1 MSNINSVKKPSLLVS
16 LIPFAC
22 LIVFMLL
29 GVLVFDSVPQ
39 IPLIICCAIT
49 AIIGKLLGHSW
60 NDMEESMIKTNTM
73 AMQANF
79 IIMIVGCL
87 VGSWIAGGVV
97 PGMIF
102 YGLKLFTPTMFLFL
116 LPIICAIVS
125 VSTGSAWTTAGTM
138 GTAAMGIGAGLGI
151 PSAIVAGAVVTGA
164 SFGDKLSP
172 LSDSTNLAAGV
183 AGVNVF
189 DHIKH
194 MLYTTIPSFLI
205 AVTLFAIIGLS
216 FKNSAVVDT
225 TQITAILETLQANF
239 SISPLIFIAPLSVV
253 LMIIFKVPAIPGMLG
268 GTIIGFIFSLMQGH
282 NISEILQA
290 LFYGFEITSGNAMV
304 DSLLNRGGMLGM
316 METISLVIC
325 ALCFGGL
332 VKQIGCLDTIIAKIL
347 TFCHS
352 RGSII
357 LSNIISCIA
366 MNFMAAD
373 QYMAIVIPGQMYK
386 PVYEKLNL
394 HPKNLSRVLEDAGT
408 LTSGLVPWSTCG
420 AIYFTTLGVSAFAY
434 APFHFLGLINPIIS
448 AIYGYTGFGMKPLDE
463 SKPIAKE
470 LSVEDYLNDMNGAA
484 KEAAAVDS
492 ISS

>member
-1 MSNINSVKKPSLLVS
+1 MNEGKKIKKPSLLISV
-16 LIPFAC
+16 IPFVC
-22 LIVFMLL
+22 LICFMLL
-29 GVLVFDSVPQ
+29 GVLVFDSAPQ
-39 IPLIICCAIT
+39 IPLVICCAIT

-60 NDMEESMIKTNTM
+60 DDMEASMIKTNSM

-183 AGVNVF
+183 AEVNVF
-189 DHIKH
+189 DHIRH
-194 MLYTTIPSFLI
+194 MLYTTVPSFTI
-205 AVTLFAIIGLS
+205 AIVLYALIGLG
-216 FKNSAVVDT
+216 FRDT
-225 TQITAILETLQANF
+225 SVADTSQINAILDTLQGNF
-239 SISPLIFIAPLSVV
+239 SISPILFIAPLSVV

-268 GTIIGFIFSLMQGH
+268 GTIIGVIFAVGQG
-282 NISEILQA
+282 NTISDIVQS
-290 LFYGFEITSGNAMV
+290 LFYGFQINSGNAMV

-316 METISLVIC
+316 METISLVMC

-352 RGSII
+352 RGSIV

-386 PVYEKLNL
+386 KVYEKLNL

-434 APFHFLGLINPIIS
+434 APFHFLGLINPIVS
-448 AIYGYTGFGMKPLDE
+448 AIYGYTGFSMKPLDE
-463 SKPIAKE
+463 SKPIANR
-470 LSVEDYLNDMNGAA
+470 LSA
-484 KEAAAVDS
+484 KEFIEKENDKDVVA
-492 ISS
+492 

>member
-16 LIPFAC
+16 MIPFAC

-39 IPLIICCAIT
+39 IPLMICCAIT
-49 AIIGKLLGHSW
+49 AIIGKLLGHNW
-60 NDMEESMIKTNTM
+60 DDMEEAMIKTNTM

-205 AVTLFAIIGLS
+205 AVTLFALIGLS

-239 SISPLIFIAPLSVV
+239 NISPLIFIAPLSVV

-420 AIYFTTLGVSAFAY
+420 AIYFTTLGVNAFAY

-470 LSVEDYLNDMNGAA
+470 LSVEDYLNDMNTAA
-484 KEAAAVDS
+484 KEAAVDS

>member
-1 MSNINSVKKPSLLVS
+1 MNKAKTIKKPSLLISV
-16 LIPFAC
+16 IPFVC

-29 GVLVFDSVPQ
+29 GVLVFDSAPQ
-39 IPLIICCAIT
+39 IPLVICCAIT
-49 AIIGKLLGHSW
+49 AIIGKFLGHSW
-60 NDMEESMIKTNTM
+60 EDMEQSMIKTNSM

-87 VGSWIAGGVV
+87 VGTWIAGGVV

-151 PSAIVAGAVVTGA
+151 PLPIVAGAVVTGA

-172 LSDSTNLAAGV
+172 LSDSTNLSAGV
-183 AGVNVF
+183 AGANVF

-194 MLYTTIPSFLI
+194 MLYTTVPSFLI
-205 AVTLFAIIGLS
+205 AITLFAIIGMR
-216 FKNSAVVDT
+216 FKGGAGADT
-225 TQITAILETLQANF
+225 TEINAVLETLQATF
-239 SISPLIFIAPLSVV
+239 KISPIIFIAPLSVV
-253 LMIIFKVPAIPGMLG
+253 LMIIFKVPAIPGMIG
-268 GTIIGFIFSLMQGH
+268 GTLVGVLFSLGQGH
-282 NISEILQA
+282 AISDILSS
-290 LFYGFEITSGNAMV
+290 LFYGFEISSGNAMV

-347 TFCHS
+347 QHCHS

-357 LSNIISCIA
+357 LSNIVSCIA

-448 AIYGYTGFGMKPLDE
+448 AIYGYTGFALEPLDKN
-463 SKPIAKE
+463 KPIGKS
-470 LSVEDYLNDMNGAA
+470 LSPEDFIEENPTLAN
-484 KEAAAVDS
+484 
-492 ISS
+492 

>member
-1 MSNINSVKKPSLLVS
+1 MNKGKEIKKPSLLISV
-16 LIPFAC
+16 IPFVC
-22 LIVFMLL
+22 LICFMLL
-29 GVLVFDSVPQ
+29 GVLVFDSAPQ
-39 IPLIICCAIT
+39 IPLVICCAIT
-49 AIIGKLLGHSW
+49 AIIGKFLGHSW
-60 NDMEESMIKTNTM
+60 GDMEESMIKTNSM

-172 LSDSTNLAAGV
+172 LSDSTNLSAGV

-189 DHIKH
+189 DHIRH
-194 MLYTTIPSFLI
+194 MLYTTVPSFMI
-205 AVTLFAIIGLS
+205 AVILYAVIGLG
-216 FKNSAVVDT
+216 FKNTAVADT
-225 TQITAILETLQANF
+225 SQINAILETIQGSFN
-239 SISPLIFIAPLSVV
+239 ISPIIFIAPLSVV

-268 GTIIGFIFSLMQGH
+268 GTIIGVLFALGQGQT
-282 NISEILQA
+282 ISGIVHS
-290 LFYGFEITSGNAMV
+290 LFYGFEISSGNAMV

-316 METISLVIC
+316 METISLVMC

-352 RGSII
+352 RGSIV

-394 HPKNLSRVLEDAGT
+394 HPKNLSRVLEDSGT

-448 AIYGYTGFGMKPLDE
+448 AIYGYTGFAMKPLDE
-463 SKPIAKE
+463 SKPIAKG
-470 LSVEDYLNDMNGAA
+470 LSPEDFIKEEND
-484 KEAAAVDS
+484 KEIVA
-492 ISS
+492 

>member
-1 MSNINSVKKPSLLVS
+1 MNKGKAIKKPSLLISV
-16 LIPFAC
+16 IPFVC

-29 GVLVFDSVPQ
+29 GVLVFDSAPQ
-39 IPLIICCAIT
+39 IPLVICCAIT
-49 AIIGKLLGHSW
+49 AIIGKFLGHSW
-60 NDMEESMIKTNTM
+60 EDMEQSMIKTNSM

-87 VGSWIAGGVV
+87 VGTWIAGGVV

-151 PSAIVAGAVVTGA
+151 PLPIVAGAVVTGA

-172 LSDSTNLAAGV
+172 LSDSTNLSAGV
-183 AGVNVF
+183 AGANVF

-194 MLYTTIPSFLI
+194 MLYTTVPSFLI
-205 AVTLFAIIGLS
+205 AITLFAIIGMR
-216 FKNSAVVDT
+216 FKGGAGADT
-225 TQITAILETLQANF
+225 TEINAVLETLQATF
-239 SISPLIFIAPLSVV
+239 KISPIIFIAPLSVV
-253 LMIIFKVPAIPGMLG
+253 LMIIFKVPAIPGMIG
-268 GTIIGFIFSLMQGH
+268 GTLVGVLFSLGQGH
-282 NISEILQA
+282 AISDILSS
-290 LFYGFEITSGNAMV
+290 LFYGFEISSGNAMV

-347 TFCHS
+347 QHCHS

-357 LSNIISCIA
+357 LSNIVSCIA

-394 HPKNLSRVLEDAGT
+394 HPKNLSRVLEDSGT

-448 AIYGYTGFGMKPLDE
+448 AIYGYTGFALEPLDKN
-463 SKPIAKE
+463 KPIGKS
-470 LSVEDYLNDMNGAA
+470 LSPEDFIDEDPMLAN
-484 KEAAAVDS
+484 
-492 ISS
+492 

>member
-1 MSNINSVKKPSLLVS
+1 MNNEETKKKPSLMVAM
-16 LIPFAC
+16 IPFIC
-22 LIVFMLL
+22 LICFMLL
-29 GVLVFDSVPQ
+29 GVIVFDSAPQ
-39 IPLIICCAIT
+39 IPLIICCTIT
-49 AIIGKLLGHSW
+49 AIIGKILGHNW
-60 NDMEESMIKTNTM
+60 NDMEEAMIKTNSM

-183 AGVNVF
+183 VGVNVF
-189 DHIKH
+189 DHIRH
-194 MLYTTIPSFLI
+194 MLYTTVPSFI
-205 AVTLFAIIGLS
+205 ISVAIFAIIGIGY
-216 FKNSAVVDT
+216 KGQVADT
-225 TQITAILETLQANF
+225 TQISAILETIQASFN
-239 SISPLIFIAPLSVV
+239 ISPIIFIAPLSVI
-253 LMIIFKVPAIPGMLG
+253 LMIIFKVPAIPGMIG
-268 GTIIGFIFSLMQGH
+268 GALIGVLFSFMQG
-282 NISEILQA
+282 NSISGVLQA
-290 LFYGFEITSGNAMV
+290 LFYGFEISSGNTMV
-304 DSLLNRGGMLGM
+304 DSLLNRGGLLSM
-316 METISLVIC
+316 METISLVMC
-325 ALCFGGL
+325 ALAFGGL
-332 VKQIGCLDTIIAKIL
+332 VKQIGCLDTIIAVIL
-347 TFCHS
+347 KHCHS
-352 RGSII
+352 RGSIV
-357 LSNIISCIA
+357 LSNIVSCIA

-373 QYMAIVIPGQMYK
+373 QYMSIVIPGQMYK

-394 HPKNLSRVLEDAGT
+394 HPKNLSRVLEDSGT

-420 AIYFTTLGVSAFAY
+420 AVYFTTLGVSAFAY
-434 APFHFLGLINPIIS
+434 APFHFLGLINPVIS
-448 AIYGYTGFGMKPLDE
+448 AIYGYTGFAMKPLDE

-470 LSVEDYLNDMNGAA
+470 LELDDFN
-484 KEAAAVDS
+484 KEEIVA
-492 ISS
+492 

>member
-1 MSNINSVKKPSLLVS
+1 MNNQAKKEGTIKKPSLVVS
-16 LIPFAC
+16 MIPFVC
-22 LIVFMLL
+22 LIIFMLC
-29 GVLVFDSVPQ
+29 GVIMFDAAPQ
-39 IPLIICCAIT
+39 IPLIICCIIT
-49 AIIGKLLGHSW
+49 AIIGKLLGHKW
-60 NDMEESMIKTNTM
+60 DDMEESMIKTNAM

-87 VGSWIAGGVV
+87 VGTWIAGGVV
-97 PGMIF
+97 PGMIY
-102 YGLKLFTPTMFLFL
+102 YGLKLFTPSMFLFL

-151 PSAIVAGAVVTGA
+151 PSAIIAGAVVTGA

-189 DHIKH
+189 DHIRH
-194 MLYTTIPSFLI
+194 MLYTTVPSFI
-205 AVTLFAIIGLS
+205 ISIIIFAIIGIGYRGTS
-216 FKNSAVVDT
+216 VDS
-225 TQITAILETLQANF
+225 TQINGMLETIKSVFN
-239 SISPLIFIAPLSVV
+239 ISPVIFIAPLSVI
-253 LMIIFKVPAIPGMLG
+253 LMIIFKVPAIPGMIG
-268 GTIIGFIFSLMQGH
+268 GTIIGVIFAFLQG
-282 NISEILQA
+282 NNLTEILHA
-290 LFYGFEITSGNAMV
+290 LFYGFQLNSGNAMV
-304 DSLLNRGGMLGM
+304 DSLLNRGGLLSM
-316 METISLVIC
+316 METISLVMC
-325 ALCFGGL
+325 ALAFGGL
-332 VKQIGCLDTIIAKIL
+332 VKRIGCLDTIISVIL
-347 TFCHS
+347 KHCHK
-352 RGSII
+352 RGSIV

-434 APFHFLGLINPIIS
+434 APFHFLGFINPIIS
-448 AIYGYTGFGMKPLDE
+448 AIYGYTGFSMQPLD
-463 SKPIAKE
+463 SNKPIKKE
-470 LSVEDYLNDMNGAA
+470 LTLEEFSKDE
-484 KEAAAVDS
+484 KEAS
-492 ISS
+492 

>member
-1 MSNINSVKKPSLLVS
+1 MNKGKEIKKPSLLISV
-16 LIPFAC
+16 IPFIC
-22 LIVFMLL
+22 LIFFMLM
-29 GVLVFDSVPQ
+29 GVLVFDAAPQ
-39 IPLIICCAIT
+39 IPLIICCVIT
-49 AIIGKLLGHSW
+49 AIIGKFLGHTW
-60 NDMEESMIKTNTM
+60 DDMEQSMIKTNSM

-87 VGSWIAGGVV
+87 VGTWIAGGVV

-151 PSAIVAGAVVTGA
+151 PLPIVAGAVVTGA

-189 DHIKH
+189 DHIRH
-194 MLYTTIPSFLI
+194 MLYTTVPSFI
-205 AVTLFAIIGLS
+205 ISVIIFAIIGIG
-216 FKNSAVVDT
+216 FKNGTAADT
-225 TQITAILETLQANF
+225 SQITAILETIQANF
-239 SISPLIFIAPLSVV
+239 NITPIIFIAPLSVV
-253 LMIIFKVPAIPGMLG
+253 LMIIFKVPAIPGMIG
-268 GTIIGFIFSLMQGH
+268 GTLVGVIFAFGQG
-282 NISEILQA
+282 NAIADVLQS
-290 LFYGFEITSGNAMV
+290 LFYGFEMNSGNAMV

-347 TFCHS
+347 QHCHS

-357 LSNIISCIA
+357 LSNIVSCIA

-394 HPKNLSRVLEDAGT
+394 DPKNLSRVLEDAGT

-448 AIYGYTGFGMKPLDE
+448 AIYGYTGFALKPLDE
-463 SKPIAKE
+463 SKPIAKA
-470 LSVEDYLNDMNGAA
+470 LSVEEYNRKDEELSA
-484 KEAAAVDS
+484 
-492 ISS
+492 

>member
-16 LIPFAC
+16 MIPFAC

-60 NDMEESMIKTNTM
+60 NDMEESMIKTNSM

-205 AVTLFAIIGLS
+205 AVTLFAFIGLS
-216 FKNSAVVDT
+216 FKNSAVADT
-225 TQITAILETLQANF
+225 SQITAILETLQANF
-239 SISPLIFIAPLSVV
+239 NISPLIFIAPLSVV

-268 GTIIGFIFSLMQGH
+268 GTIIGFIFSLMQG
-282 NISEILQA
+282 NSISEILHA
-290 LFYGFEITSGNAMV
+290 LFYGFEIASGNAMV

-434 APFHFLGLINPIIS
+434 APFHFLGFINPIIS
-448 AIYGYTGFGMKPLDE
+448 AIYGYTGFGMKALDE

-470 LSVEDYLNDMNGAA
+470 LSVEDYLSDMNETA
-484 KEAAAVDS
+484 KDAAVDS

>member
-1 MSNINSVKKPSLLVS
+1 MNKGKAIKKPSLLISV
-16 LIPFAC
+16 IPFVC

-29 GVLVFDSVPQ
+29 GVLVFDSAPQ
-39 IPLIICCAIT
+39 IPLVICCAIT
-49 AIIGKLLGHSW
+49 AIIGKFLGHSW
-60 NDMEESMIKTNTM
+60 EDMEQSMIKTNSM

-87 VGSWIAGGVV
+87 VGTWIAGGVV

-151 PSAIVAGAVVTGA
+151 PLPIVAGAVVTGA

-172 LSDSTNLAAGV
+172 LSDSTNLSAGV
-183 AGVNVF
+183 AGANVF

-194 MLYTTIPSFLI
+194 MLYTTVPSFLI
-205 AVTLFAIIGLS
+205 AITLFAIIGMR
-216 FKNSAVVDT
+216 FKGGAGADT
-225 TQITAILETLQANF
+225 TEINAVLETLQATF
-239 SISPLIFIAPLSVV
+239 KISPIIFIAPLSVV
-253 LMIIFKVPAIPGMLG
+253 LMIIFKVPAIPGMIG
-268 GTIIGFIFSLMQGH
+268 GTLVGVLFSLGQGH
-282 NISEILQA
+282 AISDILSS
-290 LFYGFEITSGNAMV
+290 LFYGFEISSGNAMV

-347 TFCHS
+347 QHCHS

-357 LSNIISCIA
+357 LSNIVSCIA

-394 HPKNLSRVLEDAGT
+394 HPKNLSRVLEDSGT

-420 AIYFTTLGVSAFAY
+420 AIYFTTLGVSAFSY

-448 AIYGYTGFGMKPLDE
+448 AIYGYTGFALEPLDKN
-463 SKPIAKE
+463 KPIGKS
-470 LSVEDYLNDMNGAA
+470 LSPEDFIDEDPMLAN
-484 KEAAAVDS
+484 
-492 ISS
+492 

>member
-1 MSNINSVKKPSLLVS
+1 MNKGKEIKKPSLLIAV
-16 LIPFAC
+16 IPFVC
-22 LIVFMLL
+22 LICFMLL
-29 GVLVFDSVPQ
+29 GVLVFDSAPQ
-39 IPLIICCAIT
+39 IQLVICCAIT
-49 AIIGKLLGHSW
+49 AIIGKFLGHSW
-60 NDMEESMIKTNTM
+60 EDMEESMIKTNSM

-87 VGSWIAGGVV
+87 VGAWIAGGVV

-172 LSDSTNLAAGV
+172 LSDSTNLSAGV

-189 DHIKH
+189 DHIRH
-194 MLYTTIPSFLI
+194 MLYTTVPSFII
-205 AVTLFAIIGLS
+205 AVILFAIIGLG
-216 FKNSAVVDT
+216 FRNTAVADT
-225 TQITAILETLQANF
+225 SQINAILETLQGSFN
-239 SISPLIFIAPLSVV
+239 ISPIIFIAPLSVV

-268 GTIIGFIFSLMQGH
+268 GTIIGVLFALGQGQT
-282 NISEILQA
+282 ISSIVQS
-290 LFYGFEITSGNAMV
+290 LFYGFEISSGNAMV

-316 METISLVIC
+316 METISLVMC

-352 RGSII
+352 RGSIV

-394 HPKNLSRVLEDAGT
+394 HPKNLSRVLEDART
-408 LTSGLVPWSTCG
+408 
-420 AIYFTTLGVSAFAY
+420 
-434 APFHFLGLINPIIS
+434 
-448 AIYGYTGFGMKPLDE
+448 
-463 SKPIAKE
+463 
-470 LSVEDYLNDMNGAA
+470 
-484 KEAAAVDS
+484 
-492 ISS
+492 

>member
-1 MSNINSVKKPSLLVS
+1 MNKGKTIKKPSLLISV
-16 LIPFAC
+16 IPFVC

-29 GVLVFDSVPQ
+29 GVLVFDSAPQ
-39 IPLIICCAIT
+39 IPLVICCAIT
-49 AIIGKLLGHSW
+49 AIIGKFLGHSW
-60 NDMEESMIKTNTM
+60 EDMEQSMIKTNSM

-87 VGSWIAGGVV
+87 VGTWIAGGVV

-151 PSAIVAGAVVTGA
+151 PLPIVAGAVVTGA

-172 LSDSTNLAAGV
+172 LSDSTNLSAGV
-183 AGVNVF
+183 AGANVF

-194 MLYTTIPSFLI
+194 MLYTTVPSFLI
-205 AVTLFAIIGLS
+205 AITLFAIIGMR
-216 FKNSAVVDT
+216 FKGGAGADT
-225 TQITAILETLQANF
+225 TEINAVLETLQATF
-239 SISPLIFIAPLSVV
+239 KISPIIFIAPLSVV
-253 LMIIFKVPAIPGMLG
+253 LMIIFKVPAIPGMIG
-268 GTIIGFIFSLMQGH
+268 GTLVGVLFSLGQGH
-282 NISEILQA
+282 AISDILSS
-290 LFYGFEITSGNAMV
+290 LFYGFEISSGNAMV

-347 TFCHS
+347 QHCHS

-357 LSNIISCIA
+357 LSNIVSCIA

-394 HPKNLSRVLEDAGT
+394 HPKNLSRVLEDSGT

-448 AIYGYTGFGMKPLDE
+448 AIYGYTGFALEPLDKN
-463 SKPIAKE
+463 KPIGKS
-470 LSVEDYLNDMNGAA
+470 LSPEDFIDEDPMLAN
-484 KEAAAVDS
+484 
-492 ISS
+492 

>member
-1 MSNINSVKKPSLLVS
+1 MNKGKKIKKPSLLIAV
-16 LIPFAC
+16 IPFVC
-22 LIVFMLL
+22 LICFMLL
-29 GVLVFDSVPQ
+29 GVLVFDSAPQ
-39 IPLIICCAIT
+39 IPLVICCAIT
-49 AIIGKLLGHSW
+49 AIIGKFLGHSW
-60 NDMEESMIKTNTM
+60 EDMEESMIKTNSM

-172 LSDSTNLAAGV
+172 LSDSTNLSAGV

-189 DHIKH
+189 DHIRH
-194 MLYTTIPSFLI
+194 MLYTTVPSFII
-205 AVTLFAIIGLS
+205 AVILFAIIGLG
-216 FKNSAVVDT
+216 FRNTAVADT
-225 TQITAILETLQANF
+225 SQINAILETLQGSFN
-239 SISPLIFIAPLSVV
+239 ISPIIFIAPLSVV
-253 LMIIFKVPAIPGMLG
+253 LMIIFKIPAIPGMLG
-268 GTIIGFIFSLMQGH
+268 GTIIGVLFALGQGQT
-282 NISEILQA
+282 ISGIVQS
-290 LFYGFEITSGNAMV
+290 LFYGFEISSGNAMV

-316 METISLVIC
+316 METISLVMC

-352 RGSII
+352 RGSIV

-420 AIYFTTLGVSAFAY
+420 AVYFTTLGVSAFAY

-448 AIYGYTGFGMKPLDE
+448 AFYGYTGFAMKPLDE
-463 SKPIAKE
+463 SKPIAKG
-470 LSVEDYLNDMNGAA
+470 LSAEDFIKEEND
-484 KEAAAVDS
+484 KEIVA
-492 ISS
+492 

>member
-239 SISPLIFIAPLSVV
+239 NISPLIFIAPLSVV

-290 LFYGFEITSGNAMV
+290 LFYGFEISSGNAMV

-484 KEAAAVDS
+484 KEAAVDS

>member
-1 MSNINSVKKPSLLVS
+1 MNNGKSIKKPSLLVS
-16 LIPFAC
+16 VIPFVC
-22 LIVFMLL
+22 LIFFMLL

-49 AIIGKLLGHSW
+49 AIIGKFLGHSW
-60 NDMEESMIKTNTM
+60 NDMEEAMIKTNSM

-87 VGSWIAGGVV
+87 VGTWIAGGVV

-172 LSDSTNLAAGV
+172 LSDSTNLSAGV

-189 DHIKH
+189 DHIRH
-194 MLYTTIPSFLI
+194 MLYTTIPSFII
-205 AVTLFAIIGLS
+205 AVILFAIIGLG
-216 FKNSAVVDT
+216 FRDTAVADT
-225 TQITAILETLQANF
+225 TQITAILDTIQASFN
-239 SISPLIFIAPLSVV
+239 ISPIIFIAPLSVV

-268 GTIIGFIFSLMQGH
+268 GTIIGVIFAVGQG
-282 NISEILQA
+282 NAIPEILSS
-290 LFYGFEITSGNAMV
+290 LFYGFEISSGNAMV

-316 METISLVIC
+316 METISLVMC

-347 TFCHS
+347 QYCHS

-420 AIYFTTLGVSAFAY
+420 AIYYTTLGVSAFAY
-434 APFHFLGLINPIIS
+434 APFHFLGIINPIIS
-448 AIYGYTGFGMKPLDE
+448 AIYGYTGFALKPLDE

-470 LSVEDYLNDMNGAA
+470 LSAEEFISDED
-484 KEAAAVDS
+484 E
-492 ISS
+492 ISA

>member
-1 MSNINSVKKPSLLVS
+1 MNKGKTIKKPSLLISV
-16 LIPFAC
+16 IPFVC

-29 GVLVFDSVPQ
+29 GVLVFDSAPQ
-39 IPLIICCAIT
+39 IPLVICCAIT
-49 AIIGKLLGHSW
+49 SIIGKFLGHSW
-60 NDMEESMIKTNTM
+60 EDMEQSMIKTNSM

-87 VGSWIAGGVV
+87 VGTWIAGGVV

-151 PSAIVAGAVVTGA
+151 PLPIVAGAVVTGA

-172 LSDSTNLAAGV
+172 LSDSTNLSAGV
-183 AGVNVF
+183 AGANVF

-194 MLYTTIPSFLI
+194 MLYTTVPSFLI
-205 AVTLFAIIGLS
+205 AITLFAIIGMR
-216 FKNSAVVDT
+216 FKGGAGADT
-225 TQITAILETLQANF
+225 TEINAVLETLQATF
-239 SISPLIFIAPLSVV
+239 KISPIIFIAPLSVV
-253 LMIIFKVPAIPGMLG
+253 LMIIFKVPAIPGMIG
-268 GTIIGFIFSLMQGH
+268 GTLVGVLFSLGQGH
-282 NISEILQA
+282 AISDILSS
-290 LFYGFEITSGNAMV
+290 LFYGFEISSGNAMV

-347 TFCHS
+347 QHCHS

-357 LSNIISCIA
+357 LSNIVSCIA

-394 HPKNLSRVLEDAGT
+394 HPKNLSRVLEDSGT

-448 AIYGYTGFGMKPLDE
+448 AIYGYTGFALEPLDKN
-463 SKPIAKE
+463 KPIGKS
-470 LSVEDYLNDMNGAA
+470 LSPEDFIDEDPMLAN
-484 KEAAAVDS
+484 
-492 ISS
+492 